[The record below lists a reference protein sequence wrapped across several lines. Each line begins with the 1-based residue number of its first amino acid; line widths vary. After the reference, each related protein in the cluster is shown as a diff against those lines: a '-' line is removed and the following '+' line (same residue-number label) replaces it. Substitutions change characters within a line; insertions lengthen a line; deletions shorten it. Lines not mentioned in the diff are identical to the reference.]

1 MGGPVNT
8 IVKDDHNS
16 ERPGVRLVDMALRMQ
31 YLLVTNRKP
40 DKTAYSIDE
49 IAQGTGVSRSYLR
62 NMLAGRQ
69 DNPSRKVIA
78 ALASFFD
85 VSPVYFFE
93 PTNEPLATGHAPA
106 TEIEVALRSAE
117 QLGPDGRR
125 ILLDMIRLAQRI
137 AEQRG
142 PLA

>member
-1 MGGPVNT
+1 ME
-8 IVKDDHNS
+8 DHNS
-16 ERPGVRLVDMALRMQ
+16 EHLGGRLVDMALRMQ
-31 YLLVTNRKP
+31 YLLVANRKP
-40 DKTAYSIDE
+40 DNTAYSIDE
-49 IAQGTGVSRSYLR
+49 IARGTGVSRSYLR

-93 PTNEPLATGHAPA
+93 PTNEPPATDAPA
-106 TEIEVALRSAE
+106 SEIEVALRSAE

-142 PLA
+142 PPG

>member
-1 MGGPVNT
+1 MVNS
-8 IVKDDHNS
+8 DHNS
-16 ERPGVRLVDMALRMQ
+16 DQPGARLVDMAVRMQ

-40 DKTAYSIDE
+40 DDTAYSIDE
-49 IAQGTGVSRSYLR
+49 IAEGTGVSRTYLR

-78 ALASFFD
+78 ALAAFFN

-93 PTNEPLATGHAPA
+93 PTNEPAAAGPAPA
-106 TEIEVALRSAE
+106 SEIEVALRSAE
-117 QLGPDGRR
+117 QLGPDGQR

-142 PLA
+142 PLE

>member
-1 MGGPVNT
+1 
-8 IVKDDHNS
+8 
-16 ERPGVRLVDMALRMQ
+16 MALRMQ
-31 YLLVTNRKP
+31 YLLVTHRKP
-40 DKTAYSIDE
+40 DNSAYSIDE
-49 IAQGTGVSRSYLR
+49 IARGTGVSHSYLR

-78 ALASFFD
+78 ALAVFFD

-93 PTNEPLATGHAPA
+93 PTNELPTAGQAPA
-106 TEIEVALRSAE
+106 SEFEVALRSAE

-137 AEQRG
+137 SEQRG
-142 PLA
+142 PPE

>member
-1 MGGPVNT
+1 MT
-8 IVKDDHNS
+8 DDYNS
-16 ERPGVRLVDMALRMQ
+16 ERPDGQLAEMALRMQ
-31 YLLVTNRKP
+31 YLLATNRKP
-40 DKTAYSIDE
+40 DGSSYSIDE
-49 IAQGTGVSRSYLR
+49 IARGTGVSRSYLR

-78 ALASFFD
+78 ALADFFD

-93 PTNEPLATGHAPA
+93 PTGEQATAGHAPA
-106 TEIEVALRSAE
+106 SEMDVALRSAE

-137 AEQRG
+137 TEQRD
-142 PLA
+142 PPE